1 MLADAFVVAVVVI
14 AIVIGYKMGF
24 LKSVISVVSYVAS
37 IILSF
42 LFYPI
47 LSDFLV
53 KTPIYPF
60 FVEKLNKN
68 YLSAEKFALSEDG
81 FFASYLNKGIESAAE
96 GIAGAMAQ
104 LLINIIAFVI
114 IIILSK
120 IAIRLIAKALN
131 VFTKLPVIKQFN
143 RLGGAIAG
151 AFMGVLVVYMV
162 FALAVVISPLKADS
176 KVMAEIEKSSFASEM
191 YENNILLELLNK
203 EEKV

>member
-14 AIVIGYKMGF
+14 AIVIGHKMGF

-53 KTPIYPF
+53 KTPLYPF

-68 YLSAEKFALSEDG
+68 YLSSEKFALSEDS
-81 FFASYLNKGIESAAE
+81 FFAGYLNKGIESATE

-104 LLINIIAFVI
+104 LFINIIAFVI

-151 AFMGVLVVYMV
+151 AFIGVLMVYIV
-162 FALAVVISPLKADS
+162 FALVVVISPLKEES
-176 KVMAEIEKSSFASEM
+176 KIMTEIEKSSFASEM
-191 YENNILLELLNK
+191 YENNILLELLDK
-203 EEKV
+203 EENV

>member
-53 KTPIYPF
+53 KTPLYPF

-81 FFASYLNKGIESAAE
+81 FFASYLNKGIESATE

-104 LLINIIAFVI
+104 LLISIIAFVI

-120 IAIRLIAKALN
+120 IAIRLIAKALK

-151 AFMGVLVVYMV
+151 AFMGVLVIYIV
-162 FALAVVISPLKADS
+162 FALVVVISPLKADS

-191 YENNILLELLNK
+191 YENNILLELLDK